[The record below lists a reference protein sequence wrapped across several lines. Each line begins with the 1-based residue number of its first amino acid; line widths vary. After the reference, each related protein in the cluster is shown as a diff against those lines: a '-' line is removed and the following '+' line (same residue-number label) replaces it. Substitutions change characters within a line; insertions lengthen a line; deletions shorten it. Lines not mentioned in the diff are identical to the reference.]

1 MESGRAGGCRW
12 RGDSGPAPSLRPASW
27 VGPSAAFPSRA
38 RGALQLW
45 PWVFC
50 LQTLRSWNAAS
61 ALVRVDPLRAEC
73 SLLPGFG
80 VCTGIGVGGRGCSQ
94 MAALLQLALDGGG
107 PQGAEEAECG
117 AFWKAVPALPQPQQA
132 RGGGGGAARRQGR
145 GASCVRLD
153 SASEWP

>member
-1 MESGRAGGCRW
+1 
-12 RGDSGPAPSLRPASW
+12 
-27 VGPSAAFPSRA
+27 
-38 RGALQLW
+38 
-45 PWVFC
+45 
-50 LQTLRSWNAAS
+50 
-61 ALVRVDPLRAEC
+61 
-73 SLLPGFG
+73 
-80 VCTGIGVGGRGCSQ
+80 